1 MTITRRA
8 ALGGAL
14 GGIGLSLTGALRAF
28 AAEALA
34 GRSIRFLL
42 PTENGADSYARP
54 FSDRLRL
61 IFPETT
67 ITVQNETAAGGK
79 LAAKMLAENAG
90 GDITIAMLNSGLLLS
105 QLLGEEGVDYDFRK
119 FRWIGSM
126 TDDRRVLLVG
136 KHAGAAT
143 LDEMR
148 GKRLTLALTRW
159 LPRRLTRPGCSTRFW
174 GSISTSCPAFAPRS
188 GLKASLQANSKS
200 VCGSYASLHP
210 VIDSGD
216 AHVVLRYT
224 SASLPSKSMN
234 TPLLGDLVKTDRQ
247 KNIANFLEMQS
258 RNGRSIAASPATSDD
273 DLALLRDAFDKITSD
288 PQFRAEM
295 EKVDTPVDAE
305 AGITVEA
312 SMETLFGQ
320 TQKIAQ
326 EIAAAVACGLEVSDG
341 TRAKCD
347 F

>member
-42 PTENGADSYARP
+42 PTENGANSYARP

-148 GKRLTLALTRW
+148 GKRLTFGVNTMASSSSYEARMLNAILGLNLHIVPGFRTSE
-159 LPRRLTRPGCSTRFW
+159 RLKGIIA
-174 GSISTSCPAFAPRS
+174 GE
-188 GLKASLQANSKS
+188 LES

-210 VIDSGD
+210 VINSGD

-258 RNGRSIAASPATSDD
+258 RNGRGIAASPATSDD
-273 DLALLRDAFDKITSD
+273 DLALLRAAFDKITSD

>member
-1 MTITRRA
+1 MRA
-8 ALGGAL
+8 ERAL
-14 GGIGLSLTGALRAF
+14 

-34 GRSIRFLL
+34 GRNVRFLL

-61 IFPETT
+61 IFPGAT

-126 TDDRRVLLVG
+126 TDDRRVLMVA
-136 KHAGAAT
+136 KHSGVST
-143 LDEMR
+143 LEEMR
-148 GKRLTLALTRW
+148 GRRLTLGVNTMASSSSYEARMHNAILGLNLQIVPGFRTSE
-159 LPRRLTRPGCSTRFW
+159 RLKGIIA
-174 GSISTSCPAFAPRS
+174 GELDAI
-188 GLKASLQANSKS
+188 
-200 VCGSYASLHP
+200 CGSYAGLHP

-216 AHVVLRYT
+216 AKVVLRYT
-224 SASLPSKSMN
+224 SASLPAASMN
-234 TPLLGDLVKTDRQ
+234 APILAELVKTDRQ
-247 KNIANFLEMQS
+247 KDIANFLEMQS

-273 DLALLRDAFDKITSD
+273 DVALLRSAFDKITSD

-305 AGITVEA
+305 PGSTVEA
-312 SMETLFGQ
+312 NMETLFGQ

-341 TRAKCD
+341 TRATCD